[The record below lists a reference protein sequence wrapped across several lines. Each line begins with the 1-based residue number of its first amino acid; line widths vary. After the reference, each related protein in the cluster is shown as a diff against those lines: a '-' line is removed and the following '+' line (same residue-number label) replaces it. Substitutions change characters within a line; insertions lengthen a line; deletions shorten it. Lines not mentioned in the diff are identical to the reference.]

1 MLDFSQPQATMCY
14 PSHMIRPAD
23 TQAEVQ
29 MQGGVPLPLAMAY
42 VPMQGWSQ
50 TYDPAVALQ
59 RGTVFP
65 ELDLPFMVI
74 GGVCR

>member
-1 MLDFSQPQATMCY
+1 MDFSKQQAAMCY
-14 PSHMIRPAD
+14 PSHMIRPANA
-23 TQAEVQ
+23 QVEGQ
-29 MQGGVPLPLAMAY
+29 MQGAVQLPLAMAY

>member
-1 MLDFSQPQATMCY
+1 MDFTKQQTAMCY
-14 PSHMIRPAD
+14 PSHMVRPANMLAGA
-23 TQAEVQ
+23 QAQ
-29 MQGGVPLPLAMAY
+29 GMMQLPLAMAY

-50 TYDPAVALQ
+50 TYDPAVGLQ

>member
-1 MLDFSQPQATMCY
+1 MDFRQQQAAMCY
-14 PSHMIRPAD
+14 PSHMVLPAMAQTD
-23 TQAEVQ
+23 MPTSVT
-29 MQGGVPLPLAMAY
+29 LPLAMAY

-50 TYDPAVALQ
+50 TYDPAVGLQ

-74 GGVCR
+74 GGVCK

>member
-1 MLDFSQPQATMCY
+1 MDFRQQQATMCY
-14 PSHMIRPAD
+14 PSHMVLPAMAQTD
-23 TQAEVQ
+23 MPTPVT
-29 MQGGVPLPLAMAY
+29 LPLAMAY

-50 TYDPAVALQ
+50 TYDPAVGLQ

-74 GGVCR
+74 GGVCK